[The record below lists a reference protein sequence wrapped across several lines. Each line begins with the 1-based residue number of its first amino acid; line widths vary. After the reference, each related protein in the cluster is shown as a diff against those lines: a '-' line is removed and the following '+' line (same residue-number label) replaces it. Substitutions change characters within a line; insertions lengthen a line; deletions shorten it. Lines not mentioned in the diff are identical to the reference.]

1 MAITVPEHE
10 KWKAEGVS
18 AALCL
23 AALLTGAA
31 LHRLG
36 LPAAAS
42 VAGLIAYLSGGW
54 NAARRSAL
62 ALSRL
67 ELDVDLLMVIAA
79 LGAAS
84 VGHWIEGA
92 ILLFLFATGNTLQT
106 YAFGR
111 TRRSIEALMDLRPEE
126 ASVIQD
132 GAEVRLPVLGLVP
145 GQVVRVRPGDRIP
158 ADGTVETGRSAVD
171 ESTLTG
177 EPVPVRKQPGAEVFA
192 GTLNGSGS
200 IDIRVTRSADDTA
213 LARVIRLVEHAREA
227 KAPTQGWIESVE
239 GYYAGGVL
247 TASALAVLVPWL
259 VLGWSFDAALYR
271 AMTLLVVASPC
282 ALVISIPATIV
293 SAVANGAR
301 RGVLFKG
308 GAHLDALASVRVVAV
323 DKTGT
328 LTVGRPE
335 VSGIAVTRAAFSRAE
350 PVAAGGVAADPEEDG
365 ETELLRMA
373 AALEALSEHP
383 LGDAIHR
390 AAEARGIE
398 IPAANGFESVAGRG
412 VQGEVEGRTVLVGRP
427 RWIAEST
434 ASPIPDELSQWMSG
448 EERRAATPVMVA
460 IDGRPVGALAIADR
474 IRPGARAALDA
485 LRREGIRH
493 VAILT
498 GDDEETARAVAA
510 ELGVDSVHAELLP
523 ADKSTVLEAL
533 RAAHGPVAMIG
544 DGVNDAPA
552 LASAD
557 VGIAIGAVGT
567 DVAMETAD
575 LVLMGEDLGALSH
588 GLGLAH
594 RARTIVRQNLVF
606 AVSVMG
612 ALVGLA
618 LAGQIGLTTGVIG
631 HEGSTVIVVFNG
643 LRLLAH
649 RGP

>member
-1 MAITVPEHE
+1 MPTAVPEHE
-10 KWKAEGVS
+10 RWRAEGISAGLCLVALLSGVALQRLGSPLGSS
-18 AALCL
+18 AAGVVAY
-23 AALLTGAA
+23 AA
-31 LHRLG
+31 
-36 LPAAAS
+36 
-42 VAGLIAYLSGGW
+42 GGW
-54 NAARRSAL
+54 SAARRSAG
-62 ALSRL
+62 ALRRL
-67 ELDVDLLMVIAA
+67 ELDVDLLMVVAA

-111 TRRSIEALMDLRPEE
+111 TRRSIRALMDLRPED
-126 ASVIQD
+126 ASVIVE
-132 GAEVRLPVLGLVP
+132 GEEVRLPVVSLLP
-145 GQVVRVRPGDRIP
+145 GQLVRVRPGDRIP
-158 ADGTVETGRSAVD
+158 VDGAVEGGRSSVD

-177 EPVPVRKQPGAEVFA
+177 EPVPVRKEVGAPVFA

-200 IDIRVTRSADDTA
+200 LDIRVTRAADDTA

-239 GYYAGGVL
+239 GTYAGGVL
-247 TASALAVLVPWL
+247 VASALAVLLPWL

-308 GAHLDALASVRVVAV
+308 GAHLDALASVRVIAV

-328 LTVGRPE
+328 LTEGRPE
-335 VSGIAVTRAAFSRAE
+335 VAGIAVRTDALSAE
-350 PVAAGGVAADPEEDG
+350 PVAAGRIADDPGEEG
-365 ETELLRMA
+365 EIELLRLA
-373 AALEALSEHP
+373 AAVESLSEHP
-383 LGDAIHR
+383 LGDAIRR
-390 AAEARGIE
+390 AAEARRIDL
-398 IPAANGFESVAGRG
+398 PAARDFQSLAGRG
-412 VQGEVEGRTVLVGRP
+412 VQAEVEGRLVRVGRP
-427 RWIAEST
+427 SWIGTST
-434 ASPIPDELSQWMSG
+434 ASSTPPELERWMSM

-460 IDGRPVGALAIADR
+460 IDDRPAGALAIADR

-485 LRREGIRH
+485 LRRQGVTH

-498 GDDEETARAVAA
+498 GDDEDTADAVAT

-523 ADKSTVLEAL
+523 EDKSRVLESL
-533 RAAHGPVAMIG
+533 RRSHGPVAMIG

-575 LVLMGEDLGALSH
+575 LVLMGDDLGALSH
-588 GLGLAH
+588 GLGLAR
-594 RARTIVRQNLVF
+594 RARAIVRQNLVF

-612 ALVGLA
+612 TLVALA
-618 LAGQIGLTTGVIG
+618 LAGQIGLTAGVIG
-631 HEGSTVIVVFNG
+631 HEGSTVVVVFNG

-649 RGP
+649 RGT